1 MTEPLLLV
9 QDLCFAYRQ
18 GAGGDAPAVGAISFA
33 LAPGEIVCVLGPSGC
48 GKTTLLNL
56 IAGLLEPTSGSIK
69 FSNEQKSQSPNQ
81 NQTKNQNQN
90 QNQSQSQKKIG
101 YIFQQDVLLPW
112 RTVRSNLM
120 LANDLKKSTVDQKVL
135 DEYLKTFHLEPSI
148 LDRYPSQLSGGM
160 RQRVGIIQA
169 LMFDPE
175 ILLLDEPFS
184 ALDFYTKLRLESE
197 FHSLARSSRKGTLLV
212 THDIDEA
219 IAMGDRV
226 LLMDRSGKMAKEIAI
241 DLGGGEIS
249 PDKARGHES
258 FSGYYNDIF
267 SHLEEAMAL

>member
-9 QDLCFAYRQ
+9 QNLCFAYRQ
-18 GAGGDAPAVGAISFA
+18 GSGGDAPAVGAISFA

-56 IAGLLEPTSGSIK
+56 IAGLLEPTSGSIE
-69 FSNEQKSQSPNQ
+69 FSNEQKSQS
-81 NQTKNQNQN
+81 
-90 QNQSQSQKKIG
+90 QSQSQKKIG

-120 LANDLKKSTVDQKVL
+120 LANDLKKSTIDQKVL
-135 DEYLKTFHLEPSI
+135 DEYLKTFHLEPTI

-226 LLMDRSGKMAKEIAI
+226 LIMDRSGKMAKEIAI
-241 DLGGGEIS
+241 DLGDGDIS

-267 SHLEEAMAL
+267 SCLEEAMAL

>member
-33 LAPGEIVCVLGPSGC
+33 LAPGEIVCILGPSGC

-56 IAGLLEPTSGSIK
+56 IAGLLQPTSGSIH
-69 FSNEQKSQSPNQ
+69 FRLEER
-81 NQTKNQNQN
+81 TRAR
-90 QNQSQSQKKIG
+90 IG

-120 LANDLKKSTVDQKVL
+120 LANDLRKSTIDQKAL
-135 DEYLKTFHLEPSI
+135 DQYLRTFHLETSI

-226 LLMDRSGKMAKEIAI
+226 LLMDRGGKMAKEIAI
-241 DLGGGEIS
+241 DLGEGDIS

-258 FSGYYNDIF
+258 FSGYYNEIF

>member
-18 GAGGDAPAVGAISFA
+18 GAGGDAPAVEAISFA
-33 LAPGEIVCVLGPSGC
+33 LVPGEIVCILGPSGC

-56 IAGLLEPTSGSIK
+56 IAGLLQPTSGSIK
-69 FSNEQKSQSPNQ
+69 FSNEQIAPSQS
-81 NQTKNQNQN
+81 
-90 QNQSQSQKKIG
+90 SQSRTRIG
-101 YIFQQDVLLPW
+101 YIFQHDVLLPW

-120 LANDLKKSTVDQKVL
+120 LANDLRKSAIDQKEL
-135 DEYLKTFHLEPSI
+135 DEYLKTFHLETSI

-197 FHSLARSSRKGTLLV
+197 FHSLARASRKGTLLV

-226 LLMDRSGKMAKEIAI
+226 ILMDRSGKMAKEIAI
-241 DLGGGEIS
+241 DLGEGEVS

-267 SHLEEAMAL
+267 SHLEESMAL

>member
-1 MTEPLLLV
+1 M
-9 QDLCFAYRQ
+9 
-18 GAGGDAPAVGAISFA
+18 GAISFA
-33 LAPGEIVCVLGPSGC
+33 LAPGEIVCILGPSGC

-56 IAGLLEPTSGSIK
+56 IAGLLQPTSGSIH
-69 FSNEQKSQSPNQ
+69 FSNEPIKPSRSQLQ
-81 NQTKNQNQN
+81 ERTRAR
-90 QNQSQSQKKIG
+90 IG

-120 LANDLKKSTVDQKVL
+120 LANDLRKSTIDQKAL
-135 DEYLKTFHLEPSI
+135 DQYLRTFHLETSI

-226 LLMDRSGKMAKEIAI
+226 ILMDRNGKMAKEIAV
-241 DLGGGEIS
+241 DLGGDEVS
-249 PDKARGHES
+249 PDKARGHDS

-267 SHLEEAMAL
+267 SHLEASMAP